1 MNNQITKKIK
11 QPWYPEILSVESQ
24 IDKQTEWIGT
34 LSLIVAKSEK
44 RIEELEN
51 KIKTLT
57 T

>member
-1 MNNQITKKIK
+1 MNNQITQKIK

-51 KIKTLT
+51 QIKTLT
-57 T
+57 S

>member
-1 MNNQITKKIK
+1 MNNQITEKIK

-24 IDKQTEWIGT
+24 IDRQTKWIGT